1 MKPITVTNQ
10 DSHADIREKLKT
22 FGFLSAVEASIDSTK
37 PNTIHLREVGLGER
51 LMNFVSR
58 IKGGTEENKSRD
70 ALLKLAEIN
79 PAVGKLLG
87 QSLFEKTTWTASDLR
102 QGLKIQAQKLT
113 SDAQSL
119 KHVGNTEKLGVA
131 NVMIDRIK
139 ADTEISW
146 SLASGLPPSDKQDF
160 SSVKRGERNIVGV
173 LVRID
178 SETEYEKKAY
188 RTALENGQG
197 HIVIKPIHP
206 SNESIDCL
214 FEVIDELNKG
224 KTENEKRRI
233 TIAAGEHP
241 GLAEKVWARKAAHD
255 HELARK
261 SAWAGDKVPMPPAL
275 FAIQADQKIV
285 FKPSGTDIDG
295 KTQPTQIHG
304 VSWYCGSPAK
314 IASAVSILRQSEIVE
329 RANELRSE
337 GKARLHDVCH
347 AAFYSPGL
355 VAEETTAIMKE
366 AAENWGLQAVELPSP
381 DLPAERLIA
390 IGFLNNKIPTI
401 DAEDFFKV
409 HLQDVSGRVVIELTG
424 NADIDQAALN
434 VAKYLQQA
442 NPNTKREIIFASSI
456 QAVID
461 NIFP

>member
-1 MKPITVTNQ
+1 MKAFTITHQN
-10 DSHADIREKLKT
+10 SHADIRDQLKT
-22 FGFLSAVEASIDSTK
+22 FGFLSGVEASIDNKDSGI
-37 PNTIHLREVGLGER
+37 IHLREVGLGER
-51 LMNFVSR
+51 LLNFVSR
-58 IKGGTEENKSRD
+58 TKGGTEENKSRD

-87 QSLFEKTTWTASDLR
+87 QSLFEKNTWSASDLR
-102 QGLKIQAQKLT
+102 QGLKVQEEIDNSSVSKKQLT
-113 SDAQSL
+113 NPD
-119 KHVGNTEKLGVA
+119 KLGVA
-131 NVMIDRIK
+131 NVMIDRVK

-146 SLASGLPPSDKQDF
+146 SRVFSLPASAVKIFNSENSSQRNFVSVLSSMDFDFQSEKQ
-160 SSVKRGERNIVGV
+160 
-173 LVRID
+173 
-178 SETEYEKKAY
+178 AY
-188 RTALENGQG
+188 RTALSSGQD
-197 HIVIKPIHP
+197 HVVLTPIHP

-337 GKARLHDVCH
+337 GKPRLHDVCH
-347 AAFYSPGL
+347 AVFFSPGL

-390 IGFLNNKIPTI
+390 IGFLNNKISTI